1 MMVFD
6 GELELG
12 EGDGT
17 GARISKQSIPPKSKK
32 KKKNII
38 RIEIRRNKCKE
49 NERDK
54 YGRTFG
60 ETENGVNSE
69 AYWRALRLRIP
80 S

>member
-1 MMVFD
+1 MSWEKET
-6 GELELG
+6 GQGLESASNLFLL
-12 EGDGT
+12 
-17 GARISKQSIPPKSKK
+17 KVKK

-69 AYWRALRLRIP
+69 AYWLG
-80 S
+80 